1 MTPQELTGLYAALG
15 AAQLNHEKVES
26 DYPAAQVALA
36 AAQAALTV
44 ATAARQP
51 AFDAVQSAQ
60 AAVTA
65 AHTALLADARAFH
78 TAHNAALVASGA
90 EKIGVTGAPGT

>member
-1 MTPQELTGLYAALG
+1 MTPEELSGLDTELG
-15 AAQLNHEKVES
+15 AAQLNHEKVEAA
-26 DYPAAQVALA
+26 YPAEQKALDD
-36 AAQAALTV
+36 AQAALAA

-51 AFDAVQSAQ
+51 AYDAVQAAT

-65 AHTALLADARAFH
+65 AHTTLLADARAFH

-90 EKIGVTGAPGT
+90 EKIGVTGAPGM